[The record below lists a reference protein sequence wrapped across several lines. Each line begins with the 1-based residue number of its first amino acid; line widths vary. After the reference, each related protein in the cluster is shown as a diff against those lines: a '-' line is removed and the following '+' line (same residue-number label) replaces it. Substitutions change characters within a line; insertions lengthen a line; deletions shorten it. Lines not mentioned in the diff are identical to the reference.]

1 MPHVRGDTN
10 FGACTLSEP
19 LVKYTNIEIARQ
31 KKKKKKGQVIVIKKL
46 LNLKSINNS
55 KKKKV
60 SDIMF

>member
-31 KKKKKKGQVIVIKKL
+31 KKKKGQVIVIKKL

>member
-31 KKKKKKGQVIVIKKL
+31 NKKKKKRTSYCHQETP
-46 LNLKSINNS
+46 KS
-55 KKKKV
+55 
-60 SDIMF
+60 

>member
-31 KKKKKKGQVIVIKKL
+31 NKTKKKDKL
-46 LNLKSINNS
+46 LSSRNS
-55 KKKKV
+55 
-60 SDIMF
+60 